1 MNFNK
6 TKGYKKN
13 TVNFFNRMAEKN
25 HGDSYKHYKTVLS
38 WIDYKTERYILDLGC
53 GKGELLKQI
62 EVRLNSCEIDRKF
75 KISGLDI
82 SPNMIEKAKKN
93 SDIEFKVGDSEDI
106 PFNDNTFQVVTCL
119 NSFHHYENPEK
130 VLKEIYRVLKYEGK
144 IIIGEISIN
153 DFFKKLINRILPYT
167 SSGDVRIYSSN
178 EIKEIF
184 NQKGFIFIKEKFI
197 FPSLKVY
204 LFKKQKRP
212 S

>member
-6 TKGYKKN
+6 TKGYKEN
-13 TVNFFNRMAEKN
+13 SINFFNRMAEKN

-38 WIDYKTERYILDLGC
+38 WIDYKTERDILDLGC

-62 EVRLNSCEIDRKF
+62 EVRLNSYKIDKKF

-82 SPNMIEKAKKN
+82 SPNMIEKAKNN
-93 SDIEFKVGDSEDI
+93 SEIEFKVGDSEDI
-106 PFNDNTFQVVTCL
+106 PFAENTFQVITCL
-119 NSFHHYENPEK
+119 NSFHHYENPDK
-130 VLKEIYRVLKYEGK
+130 VLKEIHRVLKNEGK
-144 IIIGEISIN
+144 IIIGEININ

-167 SSGDVRIYSSN
+167 SNGDVRIYSSN

-184 NQKGFIFIKEKFI
+184 GQEGFVFIKEKFI

-204 LFKKQKRP
+204 LFKKQKR
-212 S
+212 SS